1 MRYPNQIKQRR
12 QIDALTGIKSSLDHI
27 RSVIALIYLL
37 YVANERKS
45 FVRYSISDGAHIK
58 MDPILLASI
67 EKLMGKGNLETVVNN
82 NPLLTKQYE
91 PLYVGITLLMKLGH
105 LKMDGKQSTAERT
118 GGIRYPKQLYFANN
132 IIVLDLILNGFPDEV
147 RYEALFEWL
156 QNKKSSNRDF
166 EERVCMFLT
175 TCTIFTQFK
184 LRDNTNKELFFQT
197 EGIYSAIK
205 ESDDEVLYA
214 DSHEFVGPT
223 RIYNNVLGEE
233 LEPWV
238 DINRSV
244 LGFKDK
250 KNPDAKS
257 ISDMISTTLNIFSVK
272 NDAAVIDNDF
282 EVDDLAE
289 APANTLGN
297 NTLQQIYYGAPGTG
311 KSHEIKKKTKGEA
324 VIRTTFHPDS
334 DYSTFVGAY
343 KPTMDDVDAK
353 VVPVILGESGTVF
366 NKNEG
371 TYKEKRIV
379 YQFVMQA
386 FLKAYLGAWKK
397 YAEADGNEVNPQ
409 FLVIEEINR
418 GNCAQIFG
426 DLFQLLDRGDNGFSE
441 YPIEADNDLQREI
454 ERAFIEHKD
463 YKLKEGVKINVEGA
477 VKDYTSNYGATL
489 SEDIQS
495 GRVLLLPSNLFIW
508 ATMNTSDQSLFPIDS
523 AFKRRWD
530 WRYIPIAQGKN
541 EDGTE
546 KKWEIEGQG
555 ENSWWTFIQGINE
568 VIDVTTHSEDKKLGF
583 FFCKAQDGVVK
594 KETFVNKV
602 VFYLWN
608 DVFKVYGFKSEIF
621 DKKGKDDKTE
631 KITFKSFYN
640 GDGSVNEETM
650 SVFVKN
656 VMAKAPKGSTDSE
669 NLDVNE
675 EQSGDDETQA

>member
-1 MRYPNQIKQRR
+1 MSGHKSKICRVSNATPEMVCKYVSRLPKEKMSEEAFRKYMGDGWFQNEHQAPEQWGLYYIDGLNYYPRFNRDISITEAKLYLYGWIKRLIVINPYTRFKVTNDNRLVESIIHQLEVNP
-12 QIDALTGIKSSLDHI
+12 IEHDLKNII
-27 RSVIALIYLL
+27 R
-37 YVANERKS
+37 N
-45 FVRYSISDGAHIK
+45 
-58 MDPILLASI
+58 ILNTD
-67 EKLMGKGNLETVVNN
+67 EPFVVNEIIAN
-82 NPLLTKQYE
+82 AINCYSEVLSVKPIDKDNEKFEVSLLPNYKE
-91 PLYVGITLLMKLGH
+91 ITAKKY
-105 LKMDGKQSTAERT
+105 KM
-118 GGIRYPKQLYFANN
+118 
-132 IIVLDLILNGFPDEV
+132 
-147 RYEALFEWL
+147 
-156 QNKKSSNRDF
+156 NKKEYFDLFNDIK
-166 EERVCMFLT
+166 LT
-175 TCTIFTQFK
+175 NHQ
-184 LRDNTNKELFFQT
+184 
-197 EGIYSAIK
+197 
-205 ESDDEVLYA
+205 DD
-214 DSHEFVGPT
+214 P
-223 RIYNNVLGEE
+223 
-233 LEPWV
+233 
-238 DINRSV
+238 
-244 LGFKDK
+244 K
-250 KNPDAKS
+250 
-257 ISDMISTTLNIFSVK
+257 
-272 NDAAVIDNDF
+272 
-282 EVDDLAE
+282 
-289 APANTLGN
+289 
-297 NTLQQIYYGAPGTG
+297 QQIYYGAPGTG
-311 KSHEIKKKTKGEA
+311 KSHEIKEKTKGES

-343 KPTMDDVDAK
+343 KPTMDDVDEK
-353 VVPVILGESGTVF
+353 VVPVVLGESGTVF

-397 YAEADGNEVNPQ
+397 YAEADGNEVDPQ
-409 FLVIEEINR
+409 FLIIEEINR

-463 YKLKEGVKINVEGA
+463 YKLKEGVKISAEGA

-495 GRVLLLPSNLFIW
+495 GRVLLLPSNLYIW

-530 WRYIPIAQGKN
+530 WKYIPIAQGKN

-546 KKWEIEGQG
+546 KKWQIEGQG

-568 VIDVTTHSEDKKLGF
+568 VIDVITHSEDKKLGF
-583 FFCKAQDGVVK
+583 FFCKAQNNVIK

-608 DVFKVYGFKSEIF
+608 DVFKVYGFKSDIF
-621 DKKGKDDKTE
+621 DKKGKDDKTDNTE

-656 VMAKAPKGSTDSE
+656 VMAKASKESTDSE
-669 NLDVNE
+669 NLDV
-675 EQSGDDETQA
+675 SGDDDTQS

>member
-238 DINRSV
+238 DINKSV

-495 GRVLLLPSNLFIW
+495 GRVLLLPSNLYIW
-508 ATMNTSDQSLFPIDS
+508 ATMNTVPH
-523 AFKRRWD
+523 R
-530 WRYIPIAQGKN
+530 
-541 EDGTE
+541 
-546 KKWEIEGQG
+546 
-555 ENSWWTFIQGINE
+555 
-568 VIDVTTHSEDKKLGF
+568 
-583 FFCKAQDGVVK
+583 
-594 KETFVNKV
+594 
-602 VFYLWN
+602 
-608 DVFKVYGFKSEIF
+608 
-621 DKKGKDDKTE
+621 
-631 KITFKSFYN
+631 
-640 GDGSVNEETM
+640 
-650 SVFVKN
+650 
-656 VMAKAPKGSTDSE
+656 
-669 NLDVNE
+669 
-675 EQSGDDETQA
+675 

>member
-238 DINRSV
+238 NINRSV

-297 NTLQQIYYGAPGTG
+297 NALQQIYYGAPGTG

-530 WRYIPIAQGKN
+530 WKYLPIENAEKGWKIKVNGN
-541 EDGTE
+541 EYDWYQFLE
-546 KKWEIEGQG
+546 A
-555 ENSWWTFIQGINE
+555 INKE
-568 VIDVTTHSEDKKLGF
+568 VFGLTHSEDKQLGYF
-583 FFCKAQDGVVK
+583 FAKAKDGIVDA
-594 KETFVNKV
+594 ETLVNKV
-602 VFYLWN
+602 YFYLWT
-608 DVFKVYGFKSEIF
+608 DVFKDYDYESQKAFRKPNSNEPIAFKDF
-621 DKKGKDDKTE
+621 FKKGQELD
-631 KITFKSFYN
+631 
-640 GDGSVNEETM
+640 ETM
-650 SVFVKN
+650 AEQVLI
-656 VMAKAPKGSTDSE
+656 
-669 NLDVNE
+669 NLELEKLNKPQDLFE
-675 EQSGDDETQA
+675 

>member
-656 VMAKAPKGSTDSE
+656 VMAKASKESTDSE
-669 NLDVNE
+669 NLDV
-675 EQSGDDETQA
+675 SGDDDTQS

>member
-1 MRYPNQIKQRR
+1 MRYPNPIKQRR

-608 DVFKVYGFKSEIF
+608 DVFKVYGFKSVIF
-621 DKKGKDDKTE
+621 DMKGKDDKTE

-640 GDGSVNEETM
+640 EDGSVNEETM

>member
-1 MRYPNQIKQRR
+1 
-12 QIDALTGIKSSLDHI
+12 
-27 RSVIALIYLL
+27 
-37 YVANERKS
+37 
-45 FVRYSISDGAHIK
+45 

-608 DVFKVYGFKSEIF
+608 DVFKVYGFKSVIF
-621 DKKGKDDKTE
+621 DMKGKDDKTE

-640 GDGSVNEETM
+640 EDGSVNEETM

>member
-282 EVDDLAE
+282 DVDDLAE

-311 KSHEIKKKTKGEA
+311 KSHEIKEKTKGEA

-353 VVPVILGESGTVF
+353 VVPVVLGESGTVF

-397 YAEADGNEVNPQ
+397 YAEADGNEVDPQ
-409 FLVIEEINR
+409 FLIIEEINR

-454 ERAFIEHKD
+454 ERAFKEHKG
-463 YKLKEGVKINVEGA
+463 YKLKEGFKINAEGV

-495 GRVLLLPSNLFIW
+495 GRVLLLPTNLYIW

-530 WRYIPIAQGKN
+530 WIYMPIGYKN
-541 EDGTE
+541 TNWTIEIGD
-546 KKWEIEGQG
+546 KKYEWVKFQRI
-555 ENSWWTFIQGINE
+555 INDKIYG
-568 VIDVTTHSEDKKLGF
+568 VDNSEDKQLG
-583 FFCKAQDGVVK
+583 DY
-594 KETFVNKV
+594 FVNADRTGCKISADTLLNKIL
-602 VFYLWN
+602 FYIWN
-608 DVFKVYGFKSEIF
+608 DVCKDDPDQIF
-621 DKKGKDDKTE
+621 QWVNDKKQNESIKFSDFFGVDKEKKLQGFMAYHKVPVIGETDDTDNAE
-631 KITFKSFYN
+631 NTTN
-640 GDGSVNEETM
+640 QEETP
-650 SVFVKN
+650 
-656 VMAKAPKGSTDSE
+656 AE
-669 NLDVNE
+669 NDNE
-675 EQSGDDETQA
+675 INS